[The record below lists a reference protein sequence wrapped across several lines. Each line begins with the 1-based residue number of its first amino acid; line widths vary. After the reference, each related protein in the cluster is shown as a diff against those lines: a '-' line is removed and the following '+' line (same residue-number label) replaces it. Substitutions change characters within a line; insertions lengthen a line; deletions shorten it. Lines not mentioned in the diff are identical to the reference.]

1 MPVVANKEWS
11 LESFIDSLVLE
22 LDKAREILAVKAIN
36 RPLTYT
42 VKDVGLDLNLF
53 PTYDGDEVK
62 FVTAQPGQTGAS
74 KLSIQLG
81 SITDQQI
88 RLTSKEPITKD
99 NISIEAIDIDPE
111 TKRSLR
117 KIGVS
122 SVSDLE
128 KIEKKNVDLEKVGT
142 KKVNYKNLAE
152 SINKSKRGNL
162 SCIDGFAPECL
173 RRGGRDHDRS
183 GEPRQVRRQI
193 SREAGREI
201 LLTGVVAEI
210 VKGQDDNGW
219 RPFGCW
225 SMARTEPPP
234 TSSERRCQHPY
245 GTDRSEHHGM
255 ARPAEAGWPAGQ
267 RWGRVIGC

>member
-162 SCIDGFAPECL
+162 PPIVGKVSLSLGHGNPVLVLDGSNLHVDNNFPPVAVVNSKLANILSSDTNQLRIEL
-173 RRGGRDHDRS
+173 DANTMRRGKNELVMTLD
-183 GEPRQVRRQI
+183 PYAI
-193 SREAGREI
+193 FKLEI
-201 LLTGVVAEI
+201 
-210 VKGQDDNGW
+210 NN
-219 RPFGCW
+219 
-225 SMARTEPPP
+225 
-234 TSSERRCQHPY
+234 
-245 GTDRSEHHGM
+245 
-255 ARPAEAGWPAGQ
+255 
-267 RWGRVIGC
+267 